1 MPKQRKQ
8 RTQAQTG
15 SLLGPFFQNAF
26 PSFRSLQVN
35 GYSDG
40 SINNNMTLAFSS
52 GSAPNGSQIANVLI
66 DIAPIIPDFNIDTTS
81 ITVNGTSS
89 SGVSHKIRLAT
100 APCLVLLSWLL
111 TNHQ

>member
-1 MPKQRKQ
+1 MGIAGKLKPRGTTDKLAK
-8 RTQAQTG
+8 
-15 SLLGPFFQNAF
+15 SSKNEMLL
-26 PSFRSLQVN
+26 
-35 GYSDG
+35 YSNG
-40 SINNNMTLAFSS
+40 SINNNMTLAFLS

-66 DIAPIIPDFNIDTTS
+66 NIAPIIPDFNIDTNS

-89 SGVSHKIRLAT
+89 SGVSHKISLAT